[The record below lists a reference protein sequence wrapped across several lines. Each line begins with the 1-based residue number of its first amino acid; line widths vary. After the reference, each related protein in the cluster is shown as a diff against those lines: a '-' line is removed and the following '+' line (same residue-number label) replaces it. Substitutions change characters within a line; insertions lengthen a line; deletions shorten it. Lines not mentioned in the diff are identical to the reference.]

1 MFDVII
7 VIAGVSCGKTKIG
20 GWGFSA
26 YHIKD
31 QKKYRMVNDP
41 RLKEKLIGGYY
52 LSSLGVNRKW
62 TLADDNEEHFTVL
75 EVADLHE
82 VAGAVPT
89 PSTLALAESHGFL
102 EAMKLVND
110 MGWKR
115 VLVCCESRYVA
126 SNLEKLIKVIHSNA
140 PPKNHK
146 QSDHSLWDELTQII
160 LKLNSEKVNIK
171 WQWINDF
178 LPRVMA
184 EYSKLLAKKGQALSY
199 NRKDKIEEIY
209 PFGKKKVP
217 ENKSHGLLSQARMY
231 FIPNQMP
238 YVTADNKH
246 YYLCGNHGT
255 NENWCGKPKSDST
268 ISVVVLDEVDPVI
281 DLVTKIKKEYS
292 GNDIGQII
300 RLDNLKTAAVR
311 NEIISHHKDLTLHDP
326 DSGNLYDYAGRVLVF
341 ERNPPMLF
349 FKLHNQL
356 IDLYH
361 KLSEITTIEYS
372 DNIFKIDI
380 TDKIFDKTAR
390 GAKVISS
397 TFKQHKYV
405 DIMVEALNKQVTLT
419 LGIELP
425 SDLGLRRIAPEN
437 PIVQLVIEKV
447 GPLLYKYYLYI
458 KSNKAEGLF
467 TTTDANSIF
476 IEPKKH

>member
-31 QKKYRMVNDP
+31 QKKYRMMNDP
-41 RLKEKLIGGYY
+41 RLKERLIGGYY
-52 LSSLGVNRKW
+52 LSNLGVNRKW
-62 TLADDNEEHFTVL
+62 TLADENEEHFTVL
-75 EVADLHE
+75 EVADLYE

-102 EAMKLVND
+102 EAMKLVED
-110 MGWKR
+110 KRWKN
-115 VLVCCESRYVA
+115 VLVCCDSRYVA
-126 SNLEKLIKVIHSNA
+126 TNLEKLIKVINSDT
-140 PPKNHK
+140 PPKTDANRE
-146 QSDHSLWDELTQII
+146 HSLWKDLTQVI
-160 LKLNSEKVNIK
+160 LRLESKRVNIK
-171 WQWINDF
+171 WQWVNDF
-178 LPRVMA
+178 LPRTMS

-199 NRKDKIEEIY
+199 NSRDRMEEVY
-209 PFGKKKVP
+209 PFGKKKIP
-217 ENKSHGLLSQARMY
+217 ENRSHGLLSQSRMY
-231 FIPNQMP
+231 FIPNSMP
-238 YVTADNKH
+238 YVTSGNKH

-255 NENWCGKPKSDST
+255 NESWCGKPKSDST

-281 DLVTKIKKEYS
+281 DLVTKIKKECS
-292 GNDIGQII
+292 GNDIGQIV
-300 RLDNLKTAAVR
+300 RLDNIKTAAVR
-311 NEIISHHKDLTLHDP
+311 NEIITYHKDLILHDP
-326 DSGNLYDYAGRVLVF
+326 DSGNLYDYAGRVLIF

-361 KLSEITTIEYS
+361 KLSEITTVGHS
-372 DNIFKIDI
+372 DNISKIDI
-380 TDKIFDKTAR
+380 TDRIYDRTAR

-405 DIMVEALNKQVTLT
+405 DIRVEALDKQVTLT

-425 SDLGLRRIAPEN
+425 SDLGLRRIASEN
-437 PIVQLVIEKV
+437 PIVQLVVEKV

-458 KSNKAEGLF
+458 KTNKAEGLF
-467 TTTDANSIF
+467 ATTDANSIF
-476 IEPKKH
+476 IEPTRH